1 MPAIPALP
9 GTRCRRRL
17 YLMRH
22 GAVVYFDDA
31 GLPLDPRTVPLTA
44 EGRAQAQAAA
54 ELLADVDFDLAFCSG
69 LTRTRETARIVL
81 GARALPLHEEPR
93 LKEVRGGRFDAVPPH
108 ARERVIGHAYE
119 TATDADGRFI
129 GGEAWADFRERILAG
144 WSGLLAR
151 NDWRNLLLVAHDG
164 VNRMLM
170 SHFVGAGLAGLKGFE
185 QDPAC
190 LNLIEMDVRDG
201 VAERVYLRAVNI
213 AAYDPIRDGKHET
226 VMEGI
231 HRAYRAQ

>member
-1 MPAIPALP
+1 MPALPALP

-54 ELLADVDFDLAFCSG
+54 ALLAGVDFDLAFCSG
-69 LTRTRETARIVL
+69 LTRSRETARIVL
-81 GARALPLHEEPR
+81 GARTLPLHEEPR
-93 LKEVRGGRFDAVPPH
+93 LKEVRGGRFDAVPPQ

-119 TATDADGRFI
+119 TAAEPDGRFI
-129 GGEAWADFRERILAG
+129 GGES
-144 WSGLLAR
+144 WSGFRDRVLAAWSDLLAR
-151 NDWRNLLLVAHDG
+151 DDWRNLLLVAHDG
-164 VNRMLM
+164 VNRLLM

-185 QDPAC
+185 QDPAG
-190 LNLIEMDVRDG
+190 LNLIELDVCDG
-201 VAERVYLRAVNI
+201 AAERIYLRAVNI
-213 AAYDPIRDGKHET
+213 AAYDLVRDGKHET

-231 HRAYRAQ
+231 HRAYRAR